1 MALFGR
7 KKKIEEKEV
16 KAEKAE
22 DLPLPAQTGVGK
34 AEKKVSAKIVAP
46 SLNPEKPEKI
56 EKPTK
61 PTKEAKGTK
70 DIVAVVSE
78 PSKDISAVLRRPR
91 ITEKATFQTE
101 DGVYVFEVSPR
112 ATKTDIKEAIKHFY
126 KVTPVKVNV
135 TKIPEKQI
143 FSRARR
149 QKGVKGGGKKAYVYL
164 KKGDKIEII

>member
-1 MALFGR
+1 MALFGK

-16 KAEKAE
+16 KAEKVE
-22 DLPLPAQTGVGK
+22 DLPAGK
-34 AEKKVSAKIVAP
+34 ADKKVSTKSVVPSAKKEEKEVVEKKEKKEVTTAVA
-46 SLNPEKPEKI
+46 
-56 EKPTK
+56 T
-61 PTKEAKGTK
+61 T
-70 DIVAVVSE
+70 V
-78 PSKDISAVLRRPR
+78 SKDIASVLRRPR

-112 ATKTDIKEAIKHFY
+112 ATKTDIKEAVKHFY

-135 TKIPEKQI
+135 TKIPAKQI